1 METKK
6 LRKKKAMGLE
16 GVICIL
22 ILFSLIFLASSKMG
36 GINMINTI
44 IKTAHDLLLNTVFFI
59 MGVSV
64 IAGAFAG
71 ILSEFGV
78 IAILNKLLLPLM
90 KPLYKLPGAAAL
102 GILTTYI
109 SDNPAILSLSA
120 DKGFTKYFK
129 KYQLPALTNL
139 GTSFGMG
146 FIVSTFMIAQS
157 GSMNENLVF
166 PVILGNVGAFIG
178 SIVSVNLM
186 INFTKKVFHETKIDS
201 EDDSSTNLDFFEYR
215 EIRDGNVLERL
226 LEALLEGGK
235 NGVQMGM
242 EIIPGVLIIC
252 TTVLLLTNGPG
263 AQGYTGEAY
272 QGVALLPYIGEKL
285 QFILKPLFGFTSV
298 KALAFPITSL
308 GAVGAALGLVPQFI
322 ADKAI
327 TSREIAVFTAMGMT
341 WSGYLSTHV
350 AMMDSLGYRK
360 LTGKAIFSHTIG
372 GLAAGITTNI
382 LYTVFM

>member
-1 METKK
+1 MDIKK
-6 LRKKKAMGLE
+6 ARRKKAIGLE
-16 GVICIL
+16 GVVCIL
-22 ILFSLIFLASSKMG
+22 ILSTLIYLASSRMG

-78 IAILNKLLLPLM
+78 IAILNKLLSPLM
-90 KPLYKLPGAAAL
+90 KPLYRLPGAAAL

-166 PVILGNVGAFIG
+166 PVILGNLGAFIG

-186 INFTKKVFHETKIDS
+186 INFTKKIFNEKKEPLEEGSMDT
-201 EDDSSTNLDFFEYR
+201 DFFEYR
-215 EIRDGNVLERL
+215 DIRDGNVLERL

-235 NGVQMGM
+235 NGVQMGI

-252 TTVLLLTNGPG
+252 TTVLLLTNEPG
-263 AQGYTGEAY
+263 AQGDTGEAY
-272 QGVALLPYIGEKL
+272 QGIALLPYIGEKL
-285 QFILKPLFGFTSV
+285 QFILKPLFGFTSS

-308 GAVGAALGLVPQFI
+308 GAVGAALGLVPTFI
-322 ADKAI
+322 NDGAI

-372 GLAAGITTNI
+372 GIVAGIVANI
-382 LYTVFM
+382 LYTIFI

>member
-1 METKK
+1 MDVKK
-6 LRKKKAMGLE
+6 LRKKKAMGAE
-16 GVICIL
+16 GIICITILSVL
-22 ILFSLIFLASSKMG
+22 IYLISSEMG

-64 IAGAFAG
+64 VAGAFAG

-78 IAILNKLLLPLM
+78 IAILNILLSPLM
-90 KPLYKLPGAAAL
+90 KPLYRLPGAAAL

-157 GSMNENLVF
+157 GSMNEDLVF
-166 PVILGNVGAFIG
+166 PVILGNLGAFIG

-186 INFTKKVFHETKIDS
+186 INFTKKIFNEKKEPLEDESTDS
-201 EDDSSTNLDFFEYR
+201 DFFEYR

-235 NGVQMGM
+235 NGVQMGI

-263 AQGYTGEAY
+263 VQGYTGEAY
-272 QGVALLPYIGEKL
+272 QGVALLPYFGEKL
-285 QFILKPLFGFTSV
+285 QFILKPLFGFTSA

-308 GAVGAALGLVPQFI
+308 GAVGAALGLVPRFI
-322 ADKAI
+322 NEGAI

-372 GLAAGITTNI
+372 GIVAGVAANI
-382 LYTVFM
+382 LCTIFM

>member
-1 METKK
+1 MDTKK
-6 LRKKKAMGLE
+6 VRKKKAMGVE
-16 GVICIL
+16 GVVCIIILSAL
-22 ILFSLIFLASSKMG
+22 IYLLSSKMG

-78 IAILNKLLLPLM
+78 IAILNKLLSPLM
-90 KPLYKLPGAAAL
+90 RPLYRLPGAAVL

-157 GSMNENLVF
+157 GAMNENLVF
-166 PVILGNVGAFIG
+166 PVIIGNLGAFIG

-186 INFTKKVFHETKIDS
+186 INSTKKIFNENGDSLEET
-201 EDDSSTNLDFFEYR
+201 SSTSDYLNYR

-252 TTVLLLTNGPG
+252 TTVLLLTNGPTPN
-263 AQGYTGEAY
+263 GYTGGAY
-272 QGVALLPYIGEKL
+272 EGIALLPYVGEKL
-285 QFILKPLFGFTSV
+285 QFILKPLFGFTSA

-322 ADKAI
+322 ADGAI

-360 LTGKAIFSHTIG
+360 LTGKAILSHTIG
-372 GLAAGITTNI
+372 GIVAGVVANI
-382 LYTVFM
+382 LYTIFM

>member
-1 METKK
+1 MDIKK
-6 LRKKKAMGLE
+6 ARRKKAMGLE
-16 GVICIL
+16 GVVCIL
-22 ILFSLIFLASSKMG
+22 ILSTLIYLASSRMG

-78 IAILNKLLLPLM
+78 IAILNKLLSPLM
-90 KPLYKLPGAAAL
+90 KPLYRLPGAAAL

-166 PVILGNVGAFIG
+166 PVILGNLGAFIG

-186 INFTKKVFHETKIDS
+186 INFTKKIFNEKKEPLEEGSMDT
-201 EDDSSTNLDFFEYR
+201 DFFEYR
-215 EIRDGNVLERL
+215 DIRDGNVLERL

-235 NGVQMGM
+235 NGVQMGI

-252 TTVLLLTNGPG
+252 TTVLLLTNGPD

-272 QGVALLPYIGEKL
+272 QGIALLPYIGEKL
-285 QFILKPLFGFTSV
+285 QFILKPLFGFTSS

-308 GAVGAALGLVPQFI
+308 GAVGAALGLVPTLI
-322 ADKAI
+322 NDGAI

-372 GLAAGITTNI
+372 GIVAGIVANI
-382 LYTVFM
+382 LYTIFI

>member
-1 METKK
+1 MDAK
-6 LRKKKAMGLE
+6 RSRRKKAMGLE
-16 GVICIL
+16 GVVCIAILSIL
-22 ILFSLIFLASSKMG
+22 IYLTSSKMG

-78 IAILNKLLLPLM
+78 IAILNKLLSPLM
-90 KPLYKLPGAAAL
+90 KPLYRLPGAAAL

-166 PVILGNVGAFIG
+166 PVILGNIGAFIG

-186 INFTKKVFHETKIDS
+186 INFTKKVFHEKKEEFDEDS
-201 EDDSSTNLDFFEYR
+201 TDSNFFEYR
-215 EIRDGNVLERL
+215 DIRDGNVLERL

-263 AQGYTGEAY
+263 AKGYTGEAY
-272 QGVALLPYIGEKL
+272 QGIALLPYIGEKL
-285 QFILKPLFGFTSV
+285 QFILRPLFGFTSA

-308 GAVGAALGLVPQFI
+308 GAVGAALGLIPQFI
-322 ADKAI
+322 IDKAI

-372 GLAAGITTNI
+372 GIVAGVVANI

>member
-1 METKK
+1 MNIKQNG
-6 LRKKKAMGLE
+6 KKKAIGAE
-16 GVICIL
+16 GIVCIVVLSTL
-22 ILFSLIFLASSKMG
+22 IYLLSSKMG

-78 IAILNKLLLPLM
+78 IAILNKILSPLM
-90 KPLYKLPGAAAL
+90 KPLYRLPGAAAI
-102 GILTTYI
+102 GVLTTYI

-157 GSMNENLVF
+157 ASMNENLVF
-166 PVILGNVGAFIG
+166 PVVLGNLGAFIG

-186 INFTKKVFHETKIDS
+186 INFTRKIFNEEGTSLEETDS
-201 EDDSSTNLDFFEYR
+201 EVNFFEYR
-215 EIRDGNVLERL
+215 DIRDGNVFERL
-226 LEALLEGGK
+226 LETLLEGGK
-235 NGVQMGM
+235 NGVKMGM

-263 AQGYTGEAY
+263 TAGYTGAAY
-272 QGVALLPYIGEKL
+272 EGIALLPYVGEKL
-285 QFILKPLFGFTSV
+285 QFILKPLFGFTSA

-372 GLAAGITTNI
+372 GIVAGVVTNL
-382 LYTVFM
+382 LYTIFM